1 MDDSLLP
8 GWTDELITTPGGARI
23 RVRSNG
29 AGPPLLL
36 LHGNPQTHV
45 IWHRIAPDLARRFS
59 VVAMDLRGYGDST
72 GPDDPDLPVYDPAN
86 YTFRVMGE
94 DAFAVMTAYG
104 YRRFGVCGH
113 DRGGRVAHRMCLDH
127 PGAVTRV
134 AILDILPQRH
144 VFRHVSKDW
153 AMKSWHW
160 VFMPQEGGLPERMM
174 ESVPADWYMER
185 KIGKPGVGMTIFD
198 PRALAEYVRCFTPKT
213 IRASCA
219 DYRACATLD
228 LAMDDEDFVAGRRIT
243 CPTHVLWGAG
253 SHTKAVFEDPL
264 SVWRDY
270 VTGPLTGAGVR
281 SGHYLAEHAPEE
293 VLRHLLD
300 FFSTELRGAA

>member
-1 MDDSLLP
+1 MTDVLFP
-8 GWTDELITTPGGARI
+8 GWSDQILETPGGARI
-23 RVRSNG
+23 RYRRGG

-36 LHGNPQTHV
+36 LHGNPQTHA
-45 IWHRIAPDLARRFS
+45 IWHRMAPTLAQRFDC
-59 VVAMDLRGYGDST
+59 VAMDLRGYGDST
-72 GPDDPDLPVYDPAN
+72 GPDAPSAPVYDPAN
-86 YTFRVMGE
+86 YTFRAMAE
-94 DAFAVMTAYG
+94 DALALMAACG
-104 YRRFGVCGH
+104 YARFSICGH
-113 DRGGRVAHRMCLDH
+113 DRGGRVTHRLCLDH
-127 PGAVTRV
+127 PHAIERA

-144 VFRHVSKDW
+144 VFANVTKDW

-160 VFMPQEGGLPERMM
+160 IFMPQEGGLPERMM
-174 ESVPADWYMER
+174 ESVPPDWYMER
-185 KIGKPGVGMTIFD
+185 KIGKPGVGMGIFD

-228 LAMDDEDFVAGRRIT
+228 LAMAEADFAAGRRIE
-243 CPTHVLWGAG
+243 CPTLVLWGGG
-253 SHTKAVFEDPL
+253 SHTKAVFDDPL

-270 VTGPLTGAGVR
+270 VRGPLTGSGVR

-300 FFSTELRGAA
+300 FLATEHAA